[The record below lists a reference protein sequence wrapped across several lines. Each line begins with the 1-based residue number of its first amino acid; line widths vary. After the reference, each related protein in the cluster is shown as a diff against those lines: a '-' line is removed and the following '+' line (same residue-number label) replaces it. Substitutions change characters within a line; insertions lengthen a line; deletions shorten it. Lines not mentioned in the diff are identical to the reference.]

1 MKLPIRGDQAGS
13 RVEIPPS
20 MKRKKLEA
28 AMRDSQIAVRN
39 GSMSLQPLDQM
50 TPSLARQTR
59 RQIERVVGAGMVKE
73 AHEQVRAIL
82 ANTALE
88 NVGALS
94 ALEAH
99 LISIAPLGE
108 ARYKHIVDAYAMG
121 AAREITKW

>member
-1 MKLPIRGDQAGS
+1 
-13 RVEIPPS
+13 
-20 MKRKKLEA
+20 
-28 AMRDSQIAVRN
+28 MRDSQLAVHN

-59 RQIERVVGAGMVKE
+59 RQIERVVGVGMVKE

-99 LISIAPLGE
+99 LINIAPLGE